1 MSNKHRHEAFGL
13 NEPEPGTALVPTG
26 DEYIAQA
33 VKELQAVDG
42 KQIIDEAIKELNE
55 RYANLTVSDLNDR
68 PAYIAA
74 KDGAK
79 LVKGLRTGVET
90 KRKELKEFPLKYG
103 RAVDA
108 EAKRITELLTPIE
121 SHLKAQVDKYE
132 KAEEEAKKADMA
144 RKHTLLLDN
153 GWQFTGQFYV
163 CGPISMTPTQAME
176 LSDERLEKA
185 LDHGLAE
192 LQRQAAEKQRREEEA
207 KRQAEEAERLRKEQE
222 ALREEKK
229 QMRMGMMAMAGA
241 PLTDGWFVATE
252 TGDRYGAV
260 QDIVN
265 MEPSQ
270 FTALVDRVVA
280 DIAAAKEAK
289 SQPAPV
295 APEAPAAEFESNNE
309 KPLFTQHVW
318 PDVPAYET
326 TRGFIDTETG
336 EIIHTDHSAEYI
348 DGYEHC
354 RQQVLAILAD
364 PTPRRKSDI
373 VELVNNLRP

>member
-1 MSNKHRHEAFGL
+1 MSNQP
-13 NEPEPGTALVPTG
+13 NQTGTALVPTG

-33 VKELQAVDG
+33 ITELRAVDG
-42 KQIIDEAIKELNE
+42 KQIIDEAIKEINE

-79 LVKGLRTGVET
+79 LVKGLRTGVES

-121 SHLKAQVDKYE
+121 SHLKSQVDKYE
-132 KAEEEAKKADMA
+132 KAEEEARKQEQA
-144 RKHTLLLDN
+144 RRHTLLIDN
-153 GWQFTGQFYV
+153 GWQFNGTFYV

-176 LSDERLEKA
+176 LNDERLEKA

-241 PLTDGWFVATE
+241 PLVDGWFVAKE
-252 TGDRYGAV
+252 TGDRYGGL
-260 QDIVN
+260 QDIMN

-280 DIAAAKEAK
+280 DIAAATEAK
-289 SQPAPV
+289 SHPAPV
-295 APEAPAAEFESNNE
+295 APVAPVSESQANNDQ
-309 KPLFTQHVW
+309 PLFGQHVW
-318 PDVPAYET
+318 PDT

-336 EIIHTDHSAEYI
+336 EIIHTDHSAEYV

-364 PTPRRKSDI
+364 TTPRRKSDI